1 MDGVMGVVREVMA
14 IATTAALSMLKCQ
27 PHLSVY
33 SQSLVVVIRNISAA
47 LSASESPQLCGVLTQ
62 GWGQKSPAR

>member
-27 PHLSVY
+27 PHLLVY
-33 SQSLVVVIRNISAA
+33 GQSPVAVIRNISAA
-47 LSASESPQLCGVLTQ
+47 MRATKSPQLCGVLTQ